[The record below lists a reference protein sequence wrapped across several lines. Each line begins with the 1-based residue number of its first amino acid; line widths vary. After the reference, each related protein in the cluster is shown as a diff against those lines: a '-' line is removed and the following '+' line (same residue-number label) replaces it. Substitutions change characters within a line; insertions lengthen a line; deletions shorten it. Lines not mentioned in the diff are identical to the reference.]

1 VQLRLHTTSAECIIE
16 RDRDARP
23 GGGAVSTRRA
33 RTSILL
39 VLVVA
44 LLATTVAC
52 RPKPPPPPPPGTLV
66 GDMRV
71 PLSTDGGEIV
81 DATGAP
87 VILAGVNWF
96 GFETETH
103 VVHGL
108 WARGY
113 DQYVDQIAALG
124 YNTIR
129 LPWSVAAI
137 RSTTTSSI
145 NTWAG
150 ANADLAGRTPLE
162 VMDTIIQAAE
172 ERGLLVLLDNHR
184 LNDVAIPELWYGDGY
199 SEQDWIDAWTDL
211 ATRYADQP
219 NVIGADLKNEP
230 HGAATWGTGDV
241 ATDWRLAAE
250 RAGNAIG
257 EIAPEWL
264 IVVEGIGGSVA
275 GQQLPG
281 HWWGGNLEGVRNWPV
296 RLDVPDKLVY
306 SPHEYGP
313 GVWDQPWFHAADVPA
328 TLLDRWEKGF
338 AYIAEEGI
346 APILVG
352 EFGGREVG
360 LDTVEGRWQNQFVD
374 FLVDRGYS
382 WTYWS
387 WNPNSSDT
395 GGILQDDWTTVHA
408 AKQTMLDR
416 LLAAVP

>member
-1 VQLRLHTTSAECIIE
+1 MSK
-16 RDRDARP
+16 
-23 GGGAVSTRRA
+23 RRA
-33 RTSILL
+33 RSSILL
-39 VLVVA
+39 AVLVV
-44 LLATTVAC
+44 LVATTVAC
-52 RPKPPPPPPPGTLV
+52 RPKPPPEPSPGTLV
-66 GDMRV
+66 GDIRV
-71 PLSTDGGEIV
+71 PLSTDGGQIV
-81 DATGAP
+81 DATGTP
-87 VILAGVNWF
+87 VVLGGVNWF

-108 WARGY
+108 WSRGY
-113 DQYVDQIAALG
+113 DQYLDQIAALG

-137 RSTTTSSI
+137 RSGTTSSI
-145 NTWAG
+145 NTWVG
-150 ANADLAGRTPLE
+150 ANADLDGLAPLE
-162 VMDTIIQAAE
+162 AMDVIIEAAE

-184 LNDVAIPELWYGDGY
+184 LNDASIPELWYGDGY
-199 SEQDWIDAWTDL
+199 TEQDWIDAWTDL
-211 ATRYADQP
+211 AERYADQP

-230 HGAATWGTGDV
+230 HGAATWGTGDA

-264 IVVEGIGGSVA
+264 IVVEGIGGSVE

-296 RLDVPDKLVY
+296 RLDVADKLVY

-313 GVWDQPWFHAADVPA
+313 GVWDQPWFHSSDVAA

-374 FLVDRGYS
+374 FLAERGYS

-416 LLAAVP
+416 LLASVP